1 MPGQLRERLSAVGP
15 HVTGALRSVL
25 IDDEP
30 ASLLRLRRLLADRPT
45 VTVVGEASDG
55 VSAIERIE
63 ALQPDLLFLDV
74 QMPGLDGFE
83 VLRAISGAAPLPLVI
98 FVTAF
103 DEHALRAFQARA
115 LAYLLKPVEPELLDA
130 TLDRAWRIHGF
141 GEARAGEDGRLKEA
155 LGHANRLQR
164 IVARKGSRIA
174 LIEPAEICF
183 FRTDIGLVRVYT
195 ATEDY
200 WVNYTIGA
208 LEAGLPERQFFRAH
222 RSALVNLDQIAEVRP
237 DLRSTYQ
244 LVMNDRARTVID
256 VSERRG
262 RALRSLIPGL

>member
-1 MPGQLRERLSAVGP
+1 M
-15 HVTGALRSVL
+15 TGALRSVL

-30 ASLLRLRRLLADRPT
+30 ASLLRLRRLLADRPM

-83 VLRAISGAAPLPLVI
+83 VLRAISGTAPLPLVI

-115 LAYLLKPVEPELLDA
+115 LAYLLKPIEPELLDA
-130 TLDRAWRIHGF
+130 ALDRAWRIRGF
-141 GEARAGEDGRLKEA
+141 QEERALEEGRVREA
-155 LGHANRLQR
+155 LGSNARLQR

-174 LIEPAEICF
+174 LIEPADICF
-183 FRTDIGLVRVYT
+183 FRVDGGLVRAYT
-195 ATEDY
+195 ATEAY
-200 WVNYTIGA
+200 WVNYTMGD
-208 LEAGLPERQFFRAH
+208 LEAGLPEGRFFRAH

-244 LVMNDRARTVID
+244 LVMKDRARTLID

-262 RALRSLIPGL
+262 RVLRSLIPGL